1 MTLLSV
7 ENLGFAYGRDRPV
20 LDDISFTVPQ
30 GANVGLV
37 GESGSGKSTLLRLL
51 LGLESPQKGR
61 ILFDG
66 APLQAR
72 DRRYMH
78 AYRRRVQ
85 AVFQDPYSSLN
96 PAHRVQR
103 IVTEPLRSLNIPGD
117 HRQMAEEAITSVG
130 LDPDTLTR
138 YPHQFSG
145 GQRQRIAIARAI
157 VARPELLLADEA
169 VSALDLSTRVRIVDL
184 FGEIAQKMTMVFVSH
199 DMGVV
204 AALCD
209 RIVVLDRGRIVEAG
223 ETAAILRAPQHAYT
237 RSLLSSIPRMPA
249 GQPQDPS

>member
-72 DRRYMH
+72 DRRYM
-78 AYRRRVQ
+78 
-85 AVFQDPYSSLN
+85 
-96 PAHRVQR
+96 
-103 IVTEPLRSLNIPGD
+103 
-117 HRQMAEEAITSVG
+117 
-130 LDPDTLTR
+130 
-138 YPHQFSG
+138 
-145 GQRQRIAIARAI
+145 
-157 VARPELLLADEA
+157 
-169 VSALDLSTRVRIVDL
+169 
-184 FGEIAQKMTMVFVSH
+184 
-199 DMGVV
+199 
-204 AALCD
+204 
-209 RIVVLDRGRIVEAG
+209 
-223 ETAAILRAPQHAYT
+223 
-237 RSLLSSIPRMPA
+237 
-249 GQPQDPS
+249 